1 MQSGNPF
8 GFRDHQPF
16 SGLSDELVYGIS
28 ADGSSIHISQA
39 ARGLRCDCRCPAC
52 EQVLVAKKGE
62 KQIHHFA
69 HYNIGTACAHVAET
83 NAHIWAKDV
92 LERVK
97 CLTIPA
103 VTAEHGGV
111 SKVVSPSQTYRFAHA
126 RLEKK
131 LGSIVPDVVL
141 ITQNGTELIVE
152 VRVTHPCDD
161 IKLEKLR
168 KEGLSAIEIDLR
180 HYRTSA
186 NRGEVEQAL
195 LSKAPR
201 EWLSNAKK
209 AKFDEQLRLRLANE
223 QEQRA
228 REAEAR
234 AKRAA
239 DLEAQKVRREEEQA
253 ERDARRLIH
262 SVRTLKG
269 FIHELPDAASAI
281 IAEFGDV
288 PWSDMHS
295 IGFTVNDLV
304 WEAELTAKYLT
315 HPNAFDYQDY
325 EPITIKQALRSIE
338 HYVIPGF
345 LAEIRPNVRDRLGT
359 VFPHKRI
366 PAEALEAFF
375 DQLVGSGYLVPNLPG
390 SYHVD
395 DGYAARLSEKVRRQ
409 AAYEHRLE
417 TVRARVTVVI
427 AGLSRNDA
435 ADFEIERWL
444 SNECHSL
451 KASPDTLCR
460 VGDARFREFD
470 RLLRHIELMCEGGP
484 AAEELLGLP
493 LKGEVTRA
501 LDRER
506 HRLLRAAANRR
517 QSLTEAAISQL
528 GEEAHAWLSGPSA
541 DDEELTRIDQAGVD
555 DLSYQRARREL
566 ERATALRQAAARARK
581 EALACQE
588 ELREA
593 GAKLMDKEHLDL
605 FLRAF
610 HPALGKSPLTHCVDK
625 RSLKKCL
632 ALLSPTRHSGR
643 RR

>member
-1 MQSGNPF
+1 MQNENPF
-8 GFRDHQPF
+8 GFKDHQPF
-16 SGLSDELVYGIS
+16 SGLSDELVYGIA
-28 ADGSSIHISQA
+28 ADGTSIHISQA
-39 ARGLRCDCRCPAC
+39 ARGLRCNCRCPAC
-52 EQVLVAKKGE
+52 EQVLVAKKGK

-69 HYNIGTACAHVAET
+69 HYNNGTACAHVAET

-97 CLTIPA
+97 SLTIPA

-141 ITQNGTELIVE
+141 ITPNGTKLIVE

-161 IKLEKLR
+161 EKLEKLR
-168 KEGLSAIEIDLR
+168 KERLSAIEIDLR
-180 HYRTSA
+180 HYRTST
-186 NRGEVEQAL
+186 NRTEVEQAL

-209 AKFDEQLRLRLANE
+209 AKFDEQLRIRLANE
-223 QEQRA
+223 QEQSA

-239 DLEAQKVRREEEQA
+239 ELEVQKARREEEQA
-253 ERDARRLIH
+253 DRDARRLAQ
-262 SVRTLKG
+262 SVRTVKG
-269 FIHELPDAASAI
+269 FIHELPDAANAI
-281 IAEFGDV
+281 IAEFDDV
-288 PWSDMHS
+288 PWSDMRT
-295 IGFTVNDLV
+295 IGFTVTDLV
-304 WEAELTAKYLT
+304 WEAELAAKYLT
-315 HPNAFDYQDY
+315 HPNAVDYQEY
-325 EPITIKQALRSIE
+325 EPITIKDALRSIA
-338 HYVIPGF
+338 HYIIPGF
-345 LAEIRPNVRDRLGT
+345 QAEIRPSVRVRLGS
-359 VFPHKRI
+359 VFPRRRI
-366 PAEALEAFF
+366 PAEAIEAFF
-375 DQLVGSGYLVPNLPG
+375 DHLVGSGYLVPILSG

-395 DGYAARLSEKVRRQ
+395 PGYAARLSEKVRRQ

-417 TVRARVTVVI
+417 AVRARVAVVM
-427 AGLSRNDA
+427 ADLPKVDA
-435 ADFEIERWL
+435 LDFEIDRWL
-444 SNECHSL
+444 GNECHFL
-451 KASPDTLCR
+451 NASPASLCHL
-460 VGDARFREFD
+460 GDARFREFD

-493 LKGEVTRA
+493 LEAEVTRA
-501 LDRER
+501 LNRER
-506 HRLLRAAANRR
+506 DRLLRAAANRR
-517 QSLTEAAISQL
+517 QSLTEAAASQL
-528 GEEAHAWLSGPSA
+528 EEEAHAWLSGPSA

-566 ERATALRQAAARARK
+566 EKATAMRQAAAHARK
-581 EALACQE
+581 VALACQE
-588 ELREA
+588 ELKVA

-610 HPALGKSPLTHCVDK
+610 HPALGKSPLMYCVDA
-625 RSLKKCL
+625 RSLKECL